1 MKKFKSKRHKTT
13 TPILE
18 RNLHPHA
25 AGLDVSAREIVAA
38 IPPEIGGETVRSF
51 TTFTSGLHAL
61 RDWLLENHI
70 TTVAM
75 ESTGSFWIP
84 CHGIL
89 EKAGIE
95 VFLVNARHV
104 KGVPGKKTDV
114 IDAQW
119 LQQLHAAGLLRKSF
133 RPADDIVALRSLLR
147 HRSNLVADSSR
158 QIQLMQKAL
167 TEMNL
172 HLHHV
177 LSDLD
182 GLSGMAI
189 INAILQGQ
197 RDPAT
202 LAALCH
208 ARCRTPKAQIIEALR
223 GDYRPEHIFVLK
235 QCHQTHGR
243 LLEQIA
249 ELDLE
254 IQTHLQSVSS
264 PLPPPPNDF
273 KATKSLNSHKTHSG
287 DLIFKQALRF
297 YGVDLSTVD
306 GISAAALSTLM
317 GELGTGTQILK
328 SFPTPERFCSW
339 LGLCPDNRI
348 SGGKILK
355 ASTRKVANK
364 VAAVLRL
371 CSLALGR
378 SHSKLGDF
386 CRKMKARLGKAEG
399 ITATAH
405 KLARILYAMI
415 KTKLPF
421 DESLA
426 FKTTP
431 QKEARR
437 LKHLFA
443 QAKNL
448 GFDLVPNQQHVT
460 C

>member
-38 IPPEIGGETVRSF
+38 IPPEIGGEPVRSF

-208 ARCRTPKAQIIEALR
+208 ARCRTPKA
-223 GDYRPEHIFVLK
+223 
-235 QCHQTHGR
+235 
-243 LLEQIA
+243 
-249 ELDLE
+249 
-254 IQTHLQSVSS
+254 
-264 PLPPPPNDF
+264 
-273 KATKSLNSHKTHSG
+273 
-287 DLIFKQALRF
+287 
-297 YGVDLSTVD
+297 
-306 GISAAALSTLM
+306 
-317 GELGTGTQILK
+317 
-328 SFPTPERFCSW
+328 
-339 LGLCPDNRI
+339 
-348 SGGKILK
+348 
-355 ASTRKVANK
+355 
-364 VAAVLRL
+364 
-371 CSLALGR
+371 
-378 SHSKLGDF
+378 
-386 CRKMKARLGKAEG
+386 
-399 ITATAH
+399 
-405 KLARILYAMI
+405 
-415 KTKLPF
+415 
-421 DESLA
+421 
-426 FKTTP
+426 
-431 QKEARR
+431 
-437 LKHLFA
+437 
-443 QAKNL
+443 
-448 GFDLVPNQQHVT
+448 
-460 C
+460 

>member
-18 RNLHPHA
+18 RNLHP
-25 AGLDVSAREIVAA
+25 
-38 IPPEIGGETVRSF
+38 
-51 TTFTSGLHAL
+51 
-61 RDWLLENHI
+61 
-70 TTVAM
+70 
-75 ESTGSFWIP
+75 
-84 CHGIL
+84 
-89 EKAGIE
+89 
-95 VFLVNARHV
+95 
-104 KGVPGKKTDV
+104 
-114 IDAQW
+114 
-119 LQQLHAAGLLRKSF
+119 HAAGLLRKSF

-147 HRSNLVADSSR
+147 HRSNLLADSSR

-208 ARCRTPKAQIIEALR
+208 ARCRTSKAQIIEALR

-273 KATKSLNSHKTHSG
+273 KATKSLNSHKTRRSN
-287 DLIFKQALRF
+287 IFL
-297 YGVDLSTVD
+297 
-306 GISAAALSTLM
+306 
-317 GELGTGTQILK
+317 QIQT
-328 SFPTPERFCSW
+328 S
-339 LGLCPDNRI
+339 
-348 SGGKILK
+348 
-355 ASTRKVANK
+355 
-364 VAAVLRL
+364 
-371 CSLALGR
+371 
-378 SHSKLGDF
+378 
-386 CRKMKARLGKAEG
+386 
-399 ITATAH
+399 
-405 KLARILYAMI
+405 
-415 KTKLPF
+415 
-421 DESLA
+421 
-426 FKTTP
+426 
-431 QKEARR
+431 
-437 LKHLFA
+437 
-443 QAKNL
+443 
-448 GFDLVPNQQHVT
+448 
-460 C
+460 